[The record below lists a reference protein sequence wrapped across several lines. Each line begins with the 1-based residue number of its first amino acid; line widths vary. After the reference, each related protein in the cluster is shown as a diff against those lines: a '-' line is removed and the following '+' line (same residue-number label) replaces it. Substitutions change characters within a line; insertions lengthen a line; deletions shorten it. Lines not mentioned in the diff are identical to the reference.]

1 MRKNKNRGITLA
13 SLVIT
18 IIVLLIIAGISVY
31 SGTDIIKRAKL
42 EELKTNMLL
51 IETKAKECVENANFK
66 LGKIDNLSDDEK
78 INRINEA
85 KKELKGIE
93 ITEADNINIEPSDY
107 NNNYY
112 YKLTE
117 DNLKDM
123 GLSNIKLSDTD
134 ELYIVKYD
142 IQNAKVEIYNTKGYE
157 GKYSLT
163 DIEQIEK

>member
-1 MRKNKNRGITLA
+1 MKKNKNRGITLA

-66 LGKIDNLSDDEK
+66 LGKTDNLGDTEK
-78 INRINEA
+78 TTRINEA

-93 ITEADNINIEPSDY
+93 ITEADNINIELNDY
-107 NNNYY
+107 NYY

-142 IQNAKVEIYNTKGYE
+142 IQNAKVEVYNTKGYE

>member
-1 MRKNKNRGITLA
+1 MKDGFIRVAAATPDIHVADPQYNSEQIIELMEQGSTRGVKVMAFPELCLTAYTCSDLFLQE
-13 SLVIT
+13 SL
-18 IIVLLIIAGISVY
+18 L
-31 SGTDIIKRAKL
+31 R
-42 EELKTNMLL
+42 
-51 IETKAKECVENANFK
+51 
-66 LGKIDNLSDDEK
+66 
-78 INRINEA
+78 EA

-93 ITEADNINIEPSDY
+93 ITEADNINIELSDY
-107 NNNYY
+107 NYY

>member
-1 MRKNKNRGITLA
+1 MLSLKRVVLPLVGSSFLPGKAKETIEEIEDQELA
-13 SLVIT
+13 Q
-18 IIVLLIIAGISVY
+18 IAWAEYYFFS
-31 SGTDIIKRAKL
+31 A
-42 EELKTNMLL
+42 
-51 IETKAKECVENANFK
+51 KAKECVENANFK
-66 LGKIDNLSDDEK
+66 LGKTDNLGDTEK
-78 INRINEA
+78 TTRINEA

-93 ITEADNINIEPSDY
+93 ITEADNINIELKDY
-107 NNNYY
+107 NYY

-117 DNLKDM
+117 DNLNDM

>member
-1 MRKNKNRGITLA
+1 MLSSKRVVLPLVGSFFLPGKAKETIEEIEDQELA
-13 SLVIT
+13 Q
-18 IIVLLIIAGISVY
+18 IAWAEYYFFS
-31 SGTDIIKRAKL
+31 A
-42 EELKTNMLL
+42 
-51 IETKAKECVENANFK
+51 KAKECVENANFK
-66 LGKIDNLSDDEK
+66 LGKTDNLGDTEK
-78 INRINEA
+78 TTRINEA

-93 ITEADNINIEPSDY
+93 ITEADNINIELNDY
-107 NNNYY
+107 NYY

>member
-1 MRKNKNRGITLA
+1 MP
-13 SLVIT
+13 S
-18 IIVLLIIAGISVY
+18 
-31 SGTDIIKRAKL
+31 
-42 EELKTNMLL
+42 
-51 IETKAKECVENANFK
+51 
-66 LGKIDNLSDDEK
+66 
-78 INRINEA
+78 
-85 KKELKGIE
+85 
-93 ITEADNINIEPSDY
+93 EADNINIELKDY
-107 NNNYY
+107 NYY

>member
-1 MRKNKNRGITLA
+1 MKKNKDRGITLA

-42 EELKTNMLL
+42 EELKTNRLR

-66 LGKIDNLSDDEK
+66 LGKIDNLGDDEK
-78 INRINEA
+78 QNRINEA
-85 KKELKGIE
+85 KKELKGTE
-93 ITEADNINIEPSDY
+93 IDEADNIDIEKSEY
-107 NNNYY
+107 NYY

-134 ELYIVKYD
+134 GLYIVKYD
-142 IQNAKVEIYNTKGYE
+142 IKNAKVEEIYNTKGYE

>member
-1 MRKNKNRGITLA
+1 MKKNKNRGITLA

-66 LGKIDNLSDDEK
+66 LGKT
-78 INRINEA
+78 EA

-93 ITEADNINIEPSDY
+93 ITEADNINIELNDY
-107 NNNYY
+107 NYY